1 MRRAL
6 FAALALTVLMPL
18 QAIGATVTVRA
29 GDTLSDIAD
38 RYGVSVGTL
47 MRLNGLRDSNHVEIG
62 QQLRLPGPTVT
73 AGRGRHTVVSG
84 DSLST
89 IASRYRVSQQALISL
104 NNLGDADHV
113 EVGQR
118 LRLPSN
124 AVLPQPR
131 PTTAK
136 RKPVPVKADPNA
148 TSHTVARG
156 QTLTQIAKAYDVSV
170 SSLVDLNSIANP
182 NAVEVGTK
190 LLLRQSS
197 STSNAPLQTQSV
209 PETVSTSQAAAPEGT
224 ALSGNSSTSTRNA
237 PLETQS
243 VPETASAR
251 QAPAPKETARQTPTP
266 QPSETKTNQSTL
278 IAKASTTPAASVA
291 PQDADWRSYG
301 PLKVDWGNW
310 QTMAGSEVAPT
321 LNAEGQPLYVA
332 VNCDARKINVTGAN
346 GAWKTWSSPQNDY
359 EQDLVKDRCSK

>member
-1 MRRAL
+1 MRRVL

-18 QAIGATVTVRA
+18 QAVGTTVTVRA

-47 MRLNGLRDSNHVEIG
+47 MRLNGLRDSNHLEIG
-62 QQLRLPGPTVT
+62 QRLRLPGPTVT

-89 IASRYRVSQQALISL
+89 IASRYRVSQQALMSL

-118 LRLPSN
+118 LRLPNN

-170 SSLVDLNSIANP
+170 SSLVDINNIANP

-209 PETVSTSQAAAPEGT
+209 PETVSEGQPSASEGAT
-224 ALSGNSSTSTRNA
+224 PSPTNSSTA
-237 PLETQS
+237 S
-243 VPETASAR
+243 VNTASGSTFTTSTEVAASPASTSKPTTA
-251 QAPAPKETARQTPTP
+251 QAAKANT
-266 QPSETKTNQSTL
+266 SQSTL

-332 VNCDARKINVTGAN
+332 VNCDAQKINVTGAN

>member
-18 QAIGATVTVRA
+18 QALSATVTVKA

-62 QQLRLPGPTVT
+62 QQLRIPGPTVT
-73 AGRGRHTVVSG
+73 AGKGRHTVVSG

-124 AVLPQPR
+124 AVLPQPQAAT
-131 PTTAK
+131 PK
-136 RKPVPVKADPNA
+136 RTPVPVTAVPNA

-156 QTLTQIAKAYDVSV
+156 QTLTQIAKAYEVSV
-170 SSLVDLNSIANP
+170 SSLVNINGIANP

-190 LLLRQSS
+190 LLLRPTPT
-197 STSNAPLQTQSV
+197 TSNAPLPTQSV
-209 PETVSTSQAAAPEGT
+209 PETGSTSEPIGSANATP
-224 ALSGNSSTSTRNA
+224 SPSSSNA
-237 PLETQS
+237 PLATQS
-243 VPETASAR
+243 VPETSATK
-251 QAPAPKETARQTPTP
+251 QPATTETVVRETPTP
-266 QPSETKTNQSTL
+266 QASEAKTSQPTL
-278 IAKASTTPAASVA
+278 TATASTSPAASVT

-310 QTMAGSEVAPT
+310 QTMAGSDVAPT
-321 LNAEGQPLYVA
+321 LNGDGQPLYIA
-332 VNCDARKINVTGAN
+332 VNCDAQKINVTGAN
-346 GAWKTWSSPQNDY
+346 GAWKSWTAPQNGY

>member
-62 QQLRLPGPTVT
+62 QRLRLPGPTVT

-89 IASRYRVSQQALISL
+89 IASRYRVSQQALMSL

-170 SSLVDLNSIANP
+170 SSLVDINSIANP

-209 PETVSTSQAAAPEGT
+209 PETVSEGKPSASEGAT
-224 ALSGNSSTSTRNA
+224 PSPTNSSTASVST
-237 PLETQS
+237 TS
-243 VPETASAR
+243 VSTSTTSTEVAASPASTSKPTTA
-251 QAPAPKETARQTPTP
+251 QAAKANT
-266 QPSETKTNQSTL
+266 SQSTL
-278 IAKASTTPAASVA
+278 IAKASTTPASSVA

-332 VNCDARKINVTGAN
+332 VNCDAQKINVTGAN

>member
-1 MRRAL
+1 
-6 FAALALTVLMPL
+6 
-18 QAIGATVTVRA
+18 
-29 GDTLSDIAD
+29 
-38 RYGVSVGTL
+38 
-47 MRLNGLRDSNHVEIG
+47 
-62 QQLRLPGPTVT
+62 
-73 AGRGRHTVVSG
+73 
-84 DSLST
+84 
-89 IASRYRVSQQALISL
+89 
-104 NNLGDADHV
+104 
-113 EVGQR
+113 
-118 LRLPSN
+118 
-124 AVLPQPR
+124 
-131 PTTAK
+131 
-136 RKPVPVKADPNA
+136 VKADPNA

-170 SSLVDLNSIANP
+170 SSLVDINSIANP

-209 PETVSTSQAAAPEGT
+209 PETVSEGQPSASEGAT
-224 ALSGNSSTSTRNA
+224 PSPTNSSTASVST
-237 PLETQS
+237 TS
-243 VPETASAR
+243 VSTSTTSTEVAASTASTSKPTTA
-251 QAPAPKETARQTPTP
+251 QAAKANT
-266 QPSETKTNQSTL
+266 SQSTL

>member
-170 SSLVDLNSIANP
+170 SSLVDINSIANP

-209 PETVSTSQAAAPEGT
+209 PETVSEGQPSASEGAT
-224 ALSGNSSTSTRNA
+224 PSPTNSSTASVST
-237 PLETQS
+237 TS
-243 VPETASAR
+243 VSTSTTSTEVAASPASTSKPTTA
-251 QAPAPKETARQTPTP
+251 QAAKANT
-266 QPSETKTNQSTL
+266 SQSTL

-332 VNCDARKINVTGAN
+332 VYCDARKINVTGAN